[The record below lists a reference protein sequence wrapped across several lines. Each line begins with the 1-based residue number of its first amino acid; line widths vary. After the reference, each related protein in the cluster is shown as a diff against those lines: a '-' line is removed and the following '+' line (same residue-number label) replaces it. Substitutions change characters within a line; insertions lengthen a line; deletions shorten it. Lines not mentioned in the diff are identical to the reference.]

1 MTTSPTLHLYE
12 EIMLLALK
20 DEKGTVLTQYP
31 DQAVAGAVT
40 AELMLDGIVTVED
53 TKKQMVDLVRARPL
67 GDPVLDE
74 SLEKIRTAKRRASLK
89 TWITRLAGIKKLR
102 HKVARQLCLRGILRA
117 EEDKVMLVFTRKL
130 YPAVNPGPERAILE
144 RIRTAI
150 YEPSRPVDPRT
161 VMLVALADAADLMKV
176 VVERNERKQI
186 KPRVKQIV
194 EGDVVGKATREVIQA
209 VQAAVMMGAVM
220 PGVVAGI
227 SSAGS
232 H

>member
-130 YPAVNPGPERAILE
+130 YPEVNPGPERSILE

-161 VMLVALADAADLMKV
+161 VVLVALADAADLMKV

-186 KPRVKQIV
+186 KPRVKQII
-194 EGDVVGKATREVIQA
+194 EGDVAGKATREVIQA